1 MKPRTKTAIL
11 AATITSVVVVIFT
24 GSWVALQNRPKLT
37 KLRVSKSIF
46 VDPVIAADKSAIY
59 LDAIRDS
66 LGTKDYDVMQSSSSD
81 ADIVV
86 GTTNSTGYQA
96 LFSEPIGSPMA
107 LVGPQIIEL
116 TQKPTSYIKL
126 STDLSDKL
134 PLIQEK
140 LKQTLKAPTPWSLTV
155 AGDIIIGRTVYQ
167 QEAKFGDYTSSFTKV
182 KDLLSGADYT
192 IANAEWTAA
201 DGIAYPLQG
210 MSFASPTKSL
220 DGLTYAGIDAVSLA
234 NNHSMNGGVLAFEQM
249 LASLTSRG
257 IGYFG
262 AGKNSAQAHAPYIAD
277 IKGTKVAFLGYTAIP
292 GNFEA
297 GPSSTGNA
305 FIKIAPWY
313 PFNEASIA
321 QMEIDIKTAKTKADV
336 VIPFFHW
343 SEEYVHTPN
352 EQMRQVAHRAVEAG
366 ATMVVASHP
375 HWVQG
380 IEWYKD
386 TLIAYSL
393 GNFVFDQEQTLKTKQ
408 GVVLLTEFAGN
419 RLTKASFTPIQIENY
434 YQPHILDGTAAQE
447 VLNNIYAHSYWKN

>member
-1 MKPRTKTAIL
+1 M
-11 AATITSVVVVIFT
+11 AATIIAVVVVIFA

-66 LGTKDYDVMQSSSSD
+66 LGTKDYDVTQSSSSD

-86 GTTNSTGYQA
+86 STTNSTGYQA
-96 LFSEPIGSPMA
+96 LVSEPIGSPMA
-107 LVGPQIIEL
+107 LIGPQIIEP

-126 STDLSDKL
+126 STELSDKL
-134 PLIQEK
+134 PLIKEK

-182 KDLLSGADYT
+182 KDLLSAADYT
-192 IANAEWTAA
+192 VANAEWTAA

-210 MSFASPTKSL
+210 MSFVSPTKSL

-262 AGKNSAQAHAPYIAD
+262 AGKSYSQAHTPYITD
-277 IKGTKVAFLGYTAIP
+277 VKGIKVAFLGYTAIP

-393 GNFVFDQEQTLKTKQ
+393 GNFVFDQEQSLKTKQ
-408 GVVLLTEFAGN
+408 GVVLLTEFAGD

>member
-86 GTTNSTGYQA
+86 STTNSTGYQA

-249 LASLTSRG
+249 LTSLTSRS

-277 IKGTKVAFLGYTAIP
+277 IKGIKVAFLGYTAIP

-297 GPSSTGNA
+297 GPTTTGNA

-313 PFNEASIA
+313 PFNEADIV
-321 QMEIDIKTAKTKADV
+321 QMEADIKTAKTKADV

>member
-1 MKPRTKTAIL
+1 M

-86 GTTNSTGYQA
+86 STTNSTGYQA

-249 LASLTSRG
+249 LTSLTSRS

-277 IKGTKVAFLGYTAIP
+277 IKGIKVAFLGYTAIP

-297 GPSSTGNA
+297 GPTTTGNA

-313 PFNEASIA
+313 PFNEADIV
-321 QMEIDIKTAKTKADV
+321 QMEADIKTAKTKADV

>member
-1 MKPRTKTAIL
+1 L

-24 GSWVALQNRPKLT
+24 GSWVALQNRPKPT
-37 KLRVSKSIF
+37 KDRVSKSIF
-46 VDPVIAADKSAIY
+46 VDPVIVADKSAIY

-66 LGTKDYDVMQSSSSD
+66 LGTKDYDLTQSSSSD

-86 GTTNSTGYQA
+86 STTNSTGYQA
-96 LFSEPIGSPMA
+96 LVSEPIGSPMA
-107 LVGPQIIEL
+107 LVGPQIIEPA
-116 TQKPTSYIKL
+116 QKPTSYIKL

-134 PLIQEK
+134 PLIKEK
-140 LKQTLKAPTPWSLTV
+140 LKQTLKAPTSWSLTV

-182 KDLLSGADYT
+182 KDLLSAADYT
-192 IANAEWTAA
+192 VADAEWTAA

-249 LASLTSRG
+249 LTSLTSRS

-277 IKGTKVAFLGYTAIP
+277 IKGIKVAFLGYTAIP

-297 GPSSTGNA
+297 GPTTTGNA

>member
-1 MKPRTKTAIL
+1 MKNSTKSMVLAI
-11 AATITSVVVVIFT
+11 II
-24 GSWVALQNRPKLT
+24 
-37 KLRVSKSIF
+37 
-46 VDPVIAADKSAIY
+46 IAAIVATFVATWLVIRGRHETARPRIGVSVFIDPSISADENKVY
-59 LDAIRDS
+59 LDSIIDS
-66 LGTKDYDVMQSSSSD
+66 LGKADYAITQSSNSN

-86 GTTNSTGYQA
+86 SNTNSAGYQA
-96 LFSEPIGSPMA
+96 LVSEPIGSPMA
-107 LVGPQIIEL
+107 LVGPQIIEPA
-116 TQKPTSYIKL
+116 QKPTSYIKL

-134 PLIQEK
+134 PLIKEK

-167 QEAKFGDYTSSFTKV
+167 QEAKLGDYTSSFTKV
-182 KDLLSGADYT
+182 KDLLSAADYT
-192 IANAEWTAA
+192 VANAEWTAA

-249 LASLTSRG
+249 LASLTSLG

-262 AGKNSAQAHAPYIAD
+262 AGKSYSQAHTPYIAD
-277 IKGTKVAFLGYTAIP
+277 VKGIKVAFLGYTAIP

-313 PFNEASIA
+313 PFNESSIA

-393 GNFVFDQEQTLKTKQ
+393 GNFVFDQEQSLKTKQ

-419 RLTKASFTPIQIENY
+419 KLTKASFTPIQIENY
-434 YQPHILDGTAAQE
+434 YQQHILDGAPGQE
-447 VLNNIYAHSYWKN
+447 VLNNIYTHSYWKN